1 QNEYFRRKEAQELR
15 YALSFSAYAEGW
27 GTYAENCSY
36 LFDGNGLEKG
46 MGEVLARNSSI
57 TKGLYALLDIRIHY
71 EGWDRKEAADFIRQ
85 FFDIDDAA
93 ADEIYDSL
101 LADPSNYLLYYTGYL
116 EIVRMRA
123 EAEEVLGSAF
133 QAKEFHRFLLD
144 MGPAP
149 FGVIREYFEEWL
161 EAEEKDEGGRK
172 AA

>member
-1 QNEYFRRKEAQELR
+1 
-15 YALSFSAYAEGW
+15 
-27 GTYAENCSY
+27 
-36 LFDGNGLEKG
+36 
-46 MGEVLARNSSI
+46 
-57 TKGLYALLDIRIHY
+57 
-71 EGWDRKEAADFIRQ
+71 
-85 FFDIDDAA
+85 
-93 ADEIYDSL
+93 
-101 LADPSNYLLYYTGYL
+101 
-116 EIVRMRA
+116 MRA